1 MDELMKALHVKLPAS
16 LYDRLEDY
24 WHERRLPSRSG
35 AVRQFI
41 EEALDRAAR
50 ERIERESSAT
60 NNCRSEVVGIFPN
73 EAAVIRL
80 VGALLLEQNDD
91 GQFSALA
98 T

>member
-50 ERIERESSAT
+50 ERIEREKDVPPTAIGGRT
-60 NNCRSEVVGIFPN
+60 R
-73 EAAVIRL
+73 
-80 VGALLLEQNDD
+80 
-91 GQFSALA
+91 
-98 T
+98 